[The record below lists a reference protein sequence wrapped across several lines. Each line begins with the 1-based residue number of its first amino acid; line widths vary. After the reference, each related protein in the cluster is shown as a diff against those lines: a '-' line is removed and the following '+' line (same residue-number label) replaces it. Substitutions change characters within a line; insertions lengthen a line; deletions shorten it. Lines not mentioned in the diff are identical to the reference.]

1 MCEVVSRISEINVWM
16 NNSIRRHSLWNWAG
30 CAKAGRASSRREER
44 HQRGLCVLS
53 APSGCPL
60 QYLVVKRKEQC
71 FSVRVEEEQGMK
83 QEFLPFQPSDISRLI
98 DVCVIGGLSEI
109 SEVKS
114 LGSHGRNYLEEDQCK
129 TIDLATKSSAC
140 DKSLDFEFL
149 YFSQHCSKLYY
160 PYGKMNCIQNS
171 WGTLWVSVRCTNSG
185 FFSNVI
191 PAAAEASAKFRLSRK
206 LLSGSI
212 PLPKCFL
219 SFYVT
224 LIHL

>member
-1 MCEVVSRISEINVWM
+1 M
-16 NNSIRRHSLWNWAG
+16 
-30 CAKAGRASSRREER
+30 
-44 HQRGLCVLS
+44 S

-60 QYLVVKRKEQC
+60 QFKERSSAFQSEWNRNTEWNKI
-71 FSVRVEEEQGMK
+71 F
-83 QEFLPFQPSDISRLI
+83 FPFQPSDISRLI
-98 DVCVIGGLSEI
+98 NVWVIGGLGEI
-109 SEVKS
+109 PEVKS
-114 LGSHGRNYLEEDQCK
+114 LGSRGQNYLEEGQCK

-149 YFSQHCSKLYY
+149 YFSQHCSKPYH
-160 PYGKMNCIQNS
+160 PYGKMNCIQNV

-185 FFSNVI
+185 FFSNII
-191 PAAAEASAKFRLSRK
+191 PAAAEASAEFRLSRK